1 MRYRETSKLER
12 SIGGIKDMAMRTLLS
27 KVTLSPE
34 AVNTGQFGQ
43 QLGKAL
49 NELNKKSGLTSILG
63 KEVVSKLYEK
73 IRSDE
78 RHKNVLTLQQS
89 QVSQRVFDDYES
101 GFLVPNNTNLIFDLN
116 SYLKYLRLLEDKE
129 VNQIITIVES
139 IYSKM

>member
-1 MRYRETSKLER
+1 MIY
-12 SIGGIKDMAMRTLLS
+12 TLTYIS
-27 KVTLSPE
+27 T
-34 AVNTGQFGQ
+34 AVNLFDNTEINSVLDAVKEQNKILDVSGFLVYKEGTYL
-43 QLGKAL
+43 QLLEGD
-49 NELNKKSGLTSILG
+49 

-89 QVSQRVFDDYES
+89 QVSQRVFNDYES

-129 VNQIITIVES
+129 VNQIIPIVES